1 MGTSASDDSLAMN
14 STFAAS
20 GLEANTTTYVRID
33 LIDLRDGVGSTTVWS
48 AQDKVVVQANVSDP
62 FGSSE
67 LAMARINLTSP
78 AGALVV
84 DYTAMSLAST
94 DPATPSAWKLFR
106 FTYAPPL
113 SQGVYAA
120 TITAIE
126 SNGVHDIGETSA
138 RVRAPTLT
146 LQKTTT
152 LSNVRGGDQFT
163 YDIWFTNSGPGSAGP
178 AWLNDSLSSRLTFL
192 GSSDPAAMTGSDNRT
207 CNGLRAGHYRLTI

>member
-20 GLEANTTTYVRID
+20 GLELNTTTYVRID

-48 AQDKVVVQANVSDP
+48 PKDTLVVQANVSDP

-67 LAMARINLTSP
+67 LALARINLTSP

-84 DYTAMSLAST
+84 NYTAMSLAST

-113 SQGVYAA
+113 SQGVYTA
-120 TITAIE
+120 TITAIK
-126 SNGVHDIGETSA
+126 SNWVHDIAETSA
-138 RVRAPTLT
+138 RARSPTFT
-146 LQKTTT
+146 LQKTPTC
-152 LSNVRGGDQFT
+152 
-163 YDIWFTNSGPGSAGP
+163 
-178 AWLNDSLSSRLTFL
+178 
-192 GSSDPAAMTGSDNRT
+192 SSDRRD
-207 CNGLRAGHYRLTI
+207 Y